1 MRIHREISMIKRV
14 ARLILNWFSY
24 IRFPFSIVSATL
36 VVYSVSLLGWGETIT
51 PYASEAELGAL
62 IGKDT
67 RVDGVFHQN
76 AFGPPAIA
84 IRGRVFFLLENPP
97 SKHTFDFPKHSR
109 KATVKG
115 TLYYY
120 DGSLQF
126 SESYQAFGDRYYFFN
141 IDTARI
147 DFGEPLKASNEL
159 AKDPLESII
168 GDWRFDEESTGAEVY
183 KFATGEAIH
192 QYETLW
198 VQVFIDS
205 EMVVQRNRIRTYMP
219 FKETVAGIAG
229 KLGGLEKEWISK
241 SQMFIPSKEVH
252 SELQYEVIEQSD
264 EGFVLRLTDPTL
276 NATRDWDMKVDPEG
290 RLLIGVKSPQLKG
303 FRLCYRRW

>member
-1 MRIHREISMIKRV
+1 MRGWSVLIGMFANT
-14 ARLILNWFSY
+14 ARLVRCL
-24 IRFPFSIVSATL
+24 SAF
-36 VVYSVSLLGWGETIT
+36 VVYSVSFFGWGETIA
-51 PYASEAELGAL
+51 PYTSEAELGAL

-84 IRGRVFFLLENPP
+84 ISGRVFFLLENPP
-97 SKHTFDFPKHSR
+97 SKLTFDFPKHSR

-126 SESYQAFGDRYYFFN
+126 SESYQAFGERYYFFN

-147 DFGEPLKASNEL
+147 DFGEPLKASDEV
-159 AKDPLESII
+159 AKDPLDSII
-168 GDWRFDEESTGAEVY
+168 GNWRFDEESTGAEVY
-183 KFATGEAIH
+183 KFAMGGAID
-192 QYETLW
+192 EKSTLW
-198 VQVFIDS
+198 VQVFINS
-205 EMVVQRNRIRTYMP
+205 EMVVQRNRIRVYMP
-219 FKETVAGIAG
+219 FKDEAGVAG
-229 KLGGLEKEWISK
+229 KLGGLAKEWISK
-241 SQMFIPSKEVH
+241 SRMYIPSKEVH

-276 NATRDWDMKVDPEG
+276 NTTRDWDVKVDAEG
-290 RLLIGVKSPQLKG
+290 RLLVGTKSPQLKG
-303 FRLCYRRW
+303 FRLCYHRW